1 MPTWESVKRN
11 TVSTK
16 WTDPPDMLRYESHTE
31 KGTPL
36 FVGPSVL
43 CMDAD
48 LIMRPIRAS
57 MEEGVADSADVADV
71 ARLEMALPT

>member
-1 MPTWESVKRN
+1 
-11 TVSTK
+11 
-16 WTDPPDMLRYESHTE
+16 
-31 KGTPL
+31 
-36 FVGPSVL
+36 
-43 CMDAD
+43 MDAD